1 MGGLCWGGSETRPSR
16 ARCCIIDG
24 MTQRKNTPKGRSS
37 PQRDSIRRQPRLIST
52 PEELATLER
61 LRSAGRVQEIA
72 KFLDKRARKVLG
84 WWKAEMRIH
93 SGRPRKRPQETAGLL
108 CAARVEGRLP
118 IFHHAIERK
127 RLLQRKFRTL
137 SQIKAQLIEEGHH
150 PEEAEIA
157 VSSRT
162 AFEAACAW
170 VARNDWTVRS
180 PRSVA
185 NYHRLFRHLLW
196 RYAGAAEGPREPRD
210 AKTAP
215 RIVVDLA
222 PYFLP
227 ATENPR

>member
-1 MGGLCWGGSETRPSR
+1 M
-16 ARCCIIDG
+16 
-24 MTQRKNTPKGRSS
+24 
-37 PQRDSIRRQPRLIST
+37 IST
-52 PEELATLER
+52 PEELARLER

-72 KFLDKRARKVLG
+72 KLLEQRAREVVG
-84 WWKAEMRIH
+84 WWKSQMRIH
-93 SGRPRKRPQETAGLL
+93 SGRPRKRPQETIGLL

-127 RLLQRKFRTL
+127 RLLERKLRTL

-170 VARNDWTVRS
+170 LARKDWTVRS
-180 PRSVA
+180 PRTVA
-185 NYHRLFRHLLW
+185 NYHRRFRQMLW
-196 RYAGAAEGPREPRD
+196 RYAGAAEGPHPPRD
-210 AKTAP
+210 PKTTP